1 MTFVV
6 CDLETTSKFPLNA
19 EILTADFIVLS
30 SELVEIDSAS
40 FKMRPRIWNRD
51 AEEAVSIHGIT
62 RDQAYKFN
70 PYHDEIRRLFKWL
83 LQYRGHLV
91 AHNNRQFN
99 SSYDQCILRS
109 HALDNGFYFELGQ
122 HFRERHYLSTH
133 SLAKYLNIGAENY
146 RLDTLCKYFGIK
158 QKAHHTSEDDARV
171 TVQLFKKLISQVDI
185 NKFLEYEWRD
195 NEVTTNKTH
204 SKSNTKKSSN
214 RRVSLV

>member
-6 CDLETTSKFPLNA
+6 FDLETTSKFPLNA
-19 EILTADFIVLS
+19 EILTADFIALKQD
-30 SELVEIDSAS
+30 LIEIDSAS
-40 FKMRPRIWNRD
+40 FNFRPRIWNRD
-51 AEEAVSIHGIT
+51 AEEAVAIHGIT
-62 RDQAYKFN
+62 REMAYNFN
-70 PYHDEIRRLFKWL
+70 PYHDEIRRLFNWL
-83 LQYRGHLV
+83 LQYRGYLV

-133 SLAKYLNIGAENY
+133 SLAKYLNIGTENY
-146 RLDTLCKYFGIK
+146 RLDTLCKYFCIK

-185 NKFLEYEWRD
+185 NKFLEYEWRE
-195 NEVTTNKTH
+195 NELTTDKAH
-204 SKSNTKKSSN
+204 SKSKRKTASN
-214 RRVSLV
+214 RRVSFV